1 MDLGPAVLVARF
13 ALAVLVAAG
22 CGGVNAKGF
31 DARHGAAE
39 RSGGLAEL
47 GLGAPDDPTVRGARL
62 IPAALDE
69 ARVWGAEPGG
79 GVRAVVAGVRIVSS
93 PAGDVF
99 ATADR
104 MPASPSSVVELP
116 ERLGGGFLMVL
127 GTHLWRAPTWLGAA
141 VPVFTLSVPI
151 AEVLV
156 GLDRVYL
163 RSGQGALFAMDPRTG
178 AGLDLGPLPASPRV
192 GSVAALD
199 AWRAVAVADLRGT
212 LLTVDAGSSW
222 RPIALPIEPSR
233 VTALGEAFA
242 VVGVD
247 RSRGVQQWWEVLPD
261 GQTNWLSSSPSP
273 PPVARP
279 EPTFADAASS
289 RPFGSG
295 LLLAA
300 IEDGWPLTDGT
311 AILARDG
318 FVARVRLADGVA
330 VEIVPDAFALAPA
343 RCHPLSL
350 ASPSSFGPL
359 GSPGLRTRAGAG
371 GAFGFVCGEPR
382 GVTAVLRWDEATSSL
397 VELRRFESPREVL
410 GSANGGLAVRG
421 PCAARE
427 PDVSAAGD
435 QSWCVMTSGGDWNE
449 MHFLGA
455 GVDRARLVVLSNG
468 HVALVRPPEA
478 GDLSTARL
486 TVIDGVTAGARATHL
501 PLRLQA
507 LPADAARALRQGIWM
522 DGFEE
527 RRPGVLSGWVD
538 AAGAILGIE
547 ITLDGGMRVGEYIR
561 SAGAPIASGRW
572 AFGWTAS
579 GGGFETTD
587 GGMTWNK
594 EIALPDPITE
604 PRAGRERACGPIGCV
619 TAGWLRLGWGTRE
632 ASTPPE
638 PPQPPSRTAHRPPT
652 LSLECEPLGSRPP
665 ADVAAPLAPQ
675 AHPAAGQKLPA
686 RRPAGAG
693 PFGSSAGAVTEFR
706 PFAGRAAPAVPS
718 GDLALSAD
726 ASNALDRGLR
736 SVPLARAYAWG
747 PSSGD
752 WDPVGRW
759 QVRWQWPWGGWTDVR
774 SSAVSPS
781 PWPTFEIAS
790 RTFGGVGV
798 PPEWI
803 LVPGDDADHALLLA
817 RRAAAGMLVLEA
829 LDADRV
835 PVEIRREGGQPL
847 PDIQGALR
855 SGGRWYL
862 ATAQAASEPA
872 SAVLWRVDGSVAR
885 ELGRVPRLGQDALPS
900 VRLARRPEGAGL
912 VPGSP
917 TSPAS
922 PVTVALAVAGQDLD
936 RGALLWI
943 SSFDPETRAF
953 RDPERLAPFDLSDRP
968 VAACTGDDGGWE
980 IEMSYPAAVDVRV
993 HPSWSARLQGVV
1005 ARLRIS
1011 RGGACVDRLFGSAPS
1026 YGSRVRDEI
1035 WGGTALRTTGQAPE
1049 EMAMRTFEVSVL
1061 VESERVP
1068 LRCRQ
1073 VLP

>member
-1 MDLGPAVLVARF
+1 MDLGSPVALVARLG
-13 ALAVLVAAG
+13 LAVVLGAG
-22 CGGVNAKGF
+22 CGGSTAKGF
-31 DARHGAAE
+31 DARHAAAS
-39 RSGGLAEL
+39 RSGGLAEP
-47 GLGAPDDPTVRGARL
+47 GLTAPDDPTVRGARL
-62 IPAALDE
+62 VPASLDE

-93 PAGDVF
+93 PVGDLVA
-99 ATADR
+99 ATDR
-104 MPASPSSVVELP
+104 LPASPSSVVELP

-127 GTHLWRAPTWLGAA
+127 GPHLWRAPTWLETAT
-141 VPVFTLSVPI
+141 PLFTLSVPI

-222 RPIALPIEPSR
+222 RPVSLPIEPSR
-233 VTALGEAFA
+233 VTALGETFA

-247 RSRGVQQWWEVLPD
+247 RRRAVQQWWEVLPD

-273 PPVARP
+273 PPIARP
-279 EPTFADAASS
+279 EATVPDVATA
-289 RPFGSG
+289 RPFGAG
-295 LLLAA
+295 LLRSA

-311 AILARDG
+311 ALLARDG
-318 FVARVRLADGVA
+318 FLARVRLADGVA

-371 GAFGFVCGEPR
+371 GAFGFVCGVPR
-382 GVTAVLRWDEATSSL
+382 GVTAVFRWDDATSSL

-410 GSANGGLAVRG
+410 GSANGSLAVRG
-421 PCAARE
+421 RCAPQGTDASPAR
-427 PDVSAAGD
+427 D
-435 QSWCVMTSGGDWNE
+435 QSWCVMTTGGDWSE
-449 MHFLGA
+449 MHFIGE
-455 GVDRARLVVLSNG
+455 GVDRARIVVLSNG
-468 HVALVRPPEA
+468 HVALIRPPEA

-486 TVIDGVTAGARATHL
+486 TLIDGVAAGARATHL

-507 LPADAARALRQGIWM
+507 LPADAARALRFGIWM

-538 AAGAILGIE
+538 AAGSILGIE
-547 ITLDGGMRVGEYIR
+547 IALDGEVRVGEYIR

-579 GGGFETTD
+579 GSGFETTD

-594 EIALPDPITE
+594 EIALPDPISE
-604 PRAGRERACGPIGCV
+604 PRAGRDRACGPIGCV
-619 TAGWLRLGWGTRE
+619 AAGWLRVGWGARSP
-632 ASTPPE
+632 APSPE
-638 PPQPPSRTAHRPPT
+638 PPPVRPRTGRRPPSLT
-652 LSLECEPLGSRPP
+652 LECEPVGSRPP
-665 ADVAAPLAPQ
+665 TDVALLRGSQAPPAPNLPIQ
-675 AHPAAGQKLPA
+675 AH
-686 RRPAGAG
+686 RSRAGA
-693 PFGSSAGAVTEFR
+693 PFGANAGAVVEFR
-706 PFAGRAAPAVPS
+706 PFAGRAAPLIPS
-718 GDLALSAD
+718 GDLGLSAD

-736 SVPLARAYAWG
+736 SAPLARGYAWG
-747 PSSGD
+747 PDSGD
-752 WDPVGRW
+752 WDSLGRW
-759 QVRWQWPWGGWTDVR
+759 QIRWQWPWGGWTDVR
-774 SSAVSPS
+774 STAGSPT

-790 RTFGGVGV
+790 RTFGGAGV
-798 PPEWI
+798 PPEWT
-803 LVPGDDADHALLLA
+803 LVPGDDADHALLIV
-817 RRAAAGMLVLEA
+817 RRGGSGLTALEA
-829 LDADRV
+829 LDADRP
-835 PVEIRREGGQPL
+835 PVEIKRDDGESL

-862 ATAQAASEPA
+862 ATAQASGEPA
-872 SAVLWRVDGSVAR
+872 AAVLWRVDGSIAQ
-885 ELGRVPRLGQDALPS
+885 ELGRVPRIGQDALAS
-900 VRLARRPEGAGL
+900 VRLARRPEGAAAG
-912 VPGSP
+912 PGSP

-936 RGALLWI
+936 RGALLWV
-943 SSFDPETRAF
+943 SSFDPETRGF
-953 RDPERLAPFDLSDRP
+953 RDPELLAPFDLSDRP

-980 IEMSYPAAVDVRV
+980 IETSYPAPVDVRV
-993 HPSWSARLQGVV
+993 RAGFSSRLQGVV
-1005 ARLRIS
+1005 ARLRVS

-1026 YGSRVRDEI
+1026 YGPRVLDEI
-1035 WGGTALRTTGQAPE
+1035 WAGAVPRTALAPE
-1049 EMAMRTFEVSVL
+1049 GLAARAFDVSVL

-1073 VLP
+1073 VLR